1 MIKAVYD
8 TNVIV
13 SAALYEES
21 LPALLLSLALEEEV
35 RLFVSPALL
44 HEYETVLKR
53 PRFKLDENEIME
65 LMKKIKRTAVMVTPT
80 KRLSI
85 LKADEA
91 DNRILECAL
100 KTGVDF
106 IVTGN
111 KKHFPFEEFKG
122 VRIVTPREFI
132 DQIREL

>member
-8 TNVIV
+8 TNVVV

-21 LPALLLSLALEEEV
+21 LPALLLSLALEDEV

-44 HEYETVLKR
+44 HEYEMVLKR

-65 LMKKIKRTAVMVTPT
+65 LMKKINRTAVMVIPT

-85 LKADEA
+85 LKTDES

-100 KTGVDF
+100 KARVDF

-111 KKHFPFEEFKG
+111 KKHFHFEEFKG

-132 DQIREL
+132 DQISEL

>member
-21 LPALLLSLALEEEV
+21 LPALLLSLALEDEV

-53 PRFKLDENEIME
+53 PRFKLDENKIME
-65 LMKKIKRTAVMVTPT
+65 LMKKINRTAVMVTPT
-80 KRLSI
+80 KKLSI
-85 LKADEA
+85 LKTDEA

-100 KTGVDF
+100 KARVNF

-111 KKHFPFEEFKG
+111 KRHFSFEEFKG
-122 VRIVTPREFI
+122 VKIVTPRDFI
-132 DQIREL
+132 DQISEL

>member
-1 MIKAVYD
+1 
-8 TNVIV
+8 
-13 SAALYEES
+13 
-21 LPALLLSLALEEEV
+21 LALEGEV
-35 RLFVSPALL
+35 RFFVSPALL
-44 HEYETVLKR
+44 REYETVLKR

-65 LMKKIKRTAVMVTPT
+65 LMKKINRTAVMVTPA

-85 LKADEA
+85 LKTDEA

-100 KTGVDF
+100 KAGVDF

-111 KKHFPFEEFKG
+111 KKHFHFEEFKG

-132 DQIREL
+132 DQISLL

>member
-21 LPALLLSLALEEEV
+21 LPALLLSLALEDEV

-53 PRFKLDENEIME
+53 PRFKLDENKIME
-65 LMKKIKRTAVMVTPT
+65 LMKKINRTAVMVTPT
-80 KRLSI
+80 KKLSI
-85 LKADEA
+85 LKTDEA

-100 KTGVDF
+100 KARVNF

-111 KKHFPFEEFKG
+111 KRHFSFEEFKG
-122 VRIVTPREFI
+122 VKIVTPREFI
-132 DQIREL
+132 DQISEL

>member
-1 MIKAVYD
+1 MIKAGYD

-21 LPALLLSLALEEEV
+21 LPALLLSLALEDEV

-65 LMKKIKRTAVMVTPT
+65 LMKKINRIAVMVTPT

-85 LKADEA
+85 LKTDEA
-91 DNRILECAL
+91 DNQILECAL
-100 KTGVDF
+100 KARVNF

-111 KKHFPFEEFKG
+111 KRHFSFEEFKG
-122 VRIVTPREFI
+122 VRIVTPRGFI
-132 DQIREL
+132 DQISEL

>member
-35 RLFVSPALL
+35 RLFVSPPLL
-44 HEYETVLKR
+44 REYETVLKR

-65 LMKKIKRTAVMVTPT
+65 LMKKINRTAVMVTPT

-85 LKADEA
+85 LKTDEA

-100 KTGVDF
+100 KARVDF

-111 KKHFPFEEFKG
+111 KKHFLLEEFKG

-132 DQIREL
+132 NQISEL